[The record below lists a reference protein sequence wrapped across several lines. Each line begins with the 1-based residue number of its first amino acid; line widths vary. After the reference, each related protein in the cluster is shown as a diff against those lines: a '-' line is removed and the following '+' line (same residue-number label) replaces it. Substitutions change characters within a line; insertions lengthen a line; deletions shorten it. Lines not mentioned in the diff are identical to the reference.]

1 MDRFQ
6 QTWYQ
11 IKGNRISYLLWE
23 RKIKKKIQ
31 NFEIFQKIQNSR
43 GTYAQIFFKAQNILK
58 PNGCSYQILWF
69 VSHLL
74 GNVHEMY

>member
-23 RKIKKKIQ
+23 RKIKKKSKFW
-31 NFEIFQKIQNSR
+31 NFQKIQNSR
-43 GTYAQIFFKAQNILK
+43 GTYAQIFFKVQNILK
-58 PNGCSYQILWF
+58 PNGRSYQILWF

-74 GNVHEMY
+74 GIVHEMY